1 MRLVENVPLDTNII
15 ADLITDR
22 DDLHLV
28 WPQAK
33 WPFDH
38 VQWRKVLDPETGNKP
53 FLVYEGSKLI
63 GHAAL
68 CRTEESG
75 VYSLSYLYLA
85 PQMRSRGLGEKM
97 VGLLEQY
104 AREELSANKLVLVTR
119 TYNPRARKCY
129 SKCGYREYS
138 REVTM
143 IRMSKELQAE
153 QRNSGESPQ
162 SADKNKN

>member
-1 MRLVENVPLDTNII
+1 MRLVENIPLNTSII
-15 ADLITDR
+15 ADLITDY

-28 WPQAK
+28 WPKAK

-38 VQWRKVLDPETGNKP
+38 PQWQKVLDPEEGNKSL
-53 FLVYEGSKLI
+53 LVYQGSELI

-68 CRTEESG
+68 RKTEEPG
-75 VYSLSYLYLA
+75 VYSLNYLYLL

-104 AREELSANKLVLVTR
+104 AREELFAKKLVLVTR

-129 SKCGYREYS
+129 SKPLSIKIG
-138 REVTM
+138 
-143 IRMSKELQAE
+143 
-153 QRNSGESPQ
+153 
-162 SADKNKN
+162 

>member
-1 MRLVENVPLDTNII
+1 MRLVENIPLDTNII

-28 WPQAK
+28 WPKAK

-38 VQWRKVLDPETGNKP
+38 VQWQKVLDPETGNKP

-68 CRTEESG
+68 CRTEEPG
-75 VYSLSYLYLA
+75 VYSLNYLYLT
-85 PQMRSRGLGEKM
+85 PQMRSRGLGKKM

-104 AREELSANKLVLVTR
+104 AKEELSAKKLVLVTR

-129 SKCGYREYS
+129 SKCGFREYS
-138 REVTM
+138 REVTL
-143 IRMSKELQAE
+143 IRMSKVLQAE
-153 QRNSGESPQ
+153 
-162 SADKNKN
+162 

>member
-1 MRLVENVPLDTNII
+1 MRLIDNIPLDTSII
-15 ADLITDR
+15 ADLITDP

-28 WPQAK
+28 WPKAK

-38 VQWRKVLDPETGNKP
+38 GQWQKVLGPEEGNKS

-68 CRTEESG
+68 RKTEEPG
-75 VYSLSYLYLA
+75 VYSLNYLYLL

-104 AREELSANKLVLVTR
+104 AREELSAKKLVLVTR
-119 TYNPRARKCY
+119 TYNPGARKCY
-129 SKCGYREYS
+129 SKCGFREYS
-138 REVTM
+138 REVTLIKM
-143 IRMSKELQAE
+143 CKVLQTE
-153 QRNSGESPQ
+153 YVLEE
-162 SADKNKN
+162 

>member
-1 MRLVENVPLDTNII
+1 VRLVENIPLDTSII
-15 ADLITDR
+15 ADLIADP

-28 WPQAK
+28 WPSAR

-38 VQWRKVLDPETGNKP
+38 DQWREVLDPDAGNKP
-53 FLVYEGSKLI
+53 FLFYEGEQLI

-68 CRTEESG
+68 RRTEQQG
-75 VYSLSYLYLA
+75 VYSLNYLYLT

-104 AREELSANKLVLVTR
+104 AREELSAKKLVLVTR

-129 SKCGYREYS
+129 SKCGFREDS
-138 REVTM
+138 REVTL
-143 IRMSKELQAE
+143 IRMSKVLQAE
-153 QRNSGESPQ
+153 YVLEE
-162 SADKNKN
+162 